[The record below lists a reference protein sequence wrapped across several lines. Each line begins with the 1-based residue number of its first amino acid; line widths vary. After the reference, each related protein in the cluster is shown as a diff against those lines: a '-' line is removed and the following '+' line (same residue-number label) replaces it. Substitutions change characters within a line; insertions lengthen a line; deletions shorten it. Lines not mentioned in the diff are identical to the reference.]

1 MTDESKK
8 HNIIALIKSFR
19 QETWRD
25 TLYDRPFGYSMS
37 HHVSW
42 CDTLYDRPF
51 GYIYI
56 NLFMETSY
64 FFYLLTNE
72 NILNEIYNNQ
82 INFGYQDVNYLI
94 VLIQKHSIYYDLWR
108 NSMERQIVTP
118 ILIPLQNK
126 IKSMFIDYDE
136 ILNRL
141 DKLKILKTKFIISKY
156 NECLKYLEYAE
167 EECLGSEKLLVT
179 VSKIN
184 KYDKIID
191 NMVTNIIMSPIQKH
205 IFCISTRINI
215 IIPIYE
221 MPKYEPIIK
230 TKYGNMLKF
239 ISFRKLFDTLRY
251 TARCDINIYDYLSI

>member
-1 MTDESKK
+1 MTDETKK

-19 QETWRD
+19 HELW
-25 TLYDRPFGYSMS
+25 YDSPIS
-37 HHVSW
+37 
-42 CDTLYDRPF
+42 RPF

-56 NLFMETSY
+56 NLFMEISC

-82 INFGYQDVNYLI
+82 IKFGYQDVNYLI
-94 VLIQKHSIYYDLWR
+94 VLIQKHSIYYDLWK
-108 NSMERQIVTP
+108 NSMEIQIVTP

-126 IKSMFIDYDE
+126 IKSMLIDYDE

-141 DKLKILKTKFIISKY
+141 DKLKTLKTKFIISKY
-156 NECLKYLEYAE
+156 NECLKHLEYAE
-167 EECLGSEKLLVT
+167 EECLSSEKLLAT
-179 VSKIN
+179 LSKIN

-205 IFCISTRINI
+205 IFCISTRINV

-221 MPKYEPIIK
+221 MSKYEPIIK

-239 ISFRKLFDTLRY
+239 ISFRKLFDTMKY
-251 TARCDINIYDYLSI
+251 TARYDIVSNIYDYLYI